1 MKIAVC
7 ISGLIRYWE
16 ETAPLFEHWN
26 KMFPNTFVF
35 FLSTWKGEKWIE
47 EEKFGKIE
55 LKDYDYT
62 QYKFITDFS
71 LHEESVVRSRLDE
84 KTNIIPNSYLRA
96 YSMKQVQILRKNYEQ
111 KHNMIFDGVFQ
122 IRNDLFISKVLVQ
135 SAIHCCSSK
144 SEATKIFQSGKIVL
158 NPGGCTMSLENK
170 INPVLFLGND
180 NFSFTSSNAMDKIM
194 NLYDWMMEDK
204 LFTKSCHKAPAE
216 FYMKNDIH
224 SLTMPGGFPFL
235 FREGK
240 LQKQHRPTPQ
250 GMRELIDTKGVKWI
264 YDLPVHI
271 LEQEYW
277 NYE

>member
-7 ISGLIRYWE
+7 ISGLIRYWK
-16 ETAPLFEHWN
+16 ETYPLFEHWN

-35 FLSTWKGEKWIE
+35 FLSTWKGTDLWYEKE
-47 EEKFGKIE
+47 RFGKLEFTEHDYSKYDFIE
-55 LKDYDYT
+55 SY
-62 QYKFITDFS
+62 S
-71 LHEESVVRSRLDE
+71 LHNESDVKVIGNSL
-84 KTNIIPNSYLRA
+84 PNSWLRS
-96 YSMKQVQILRKNYEQ
+96 YSMKQVQTLRKEYEQ

-122 IRNDLFISKVLVQ
+122 IRNDIFISKELIQ
-135 SAIHCCSSK
+135 SAIHCCGSK
-144 SEATKIFQSGKIVL
+144 SEATKFFQLGKIVL
-158 NPGGCTMSLENK
+158 NPGGCTMFLENK

-180 NFSFTSSNAMDKIM
+180 NFSFSSSKAMDKIM

-271 LEQEYW
+271 LEREYW
-277 NYE
+277 DYNK